1 MLDNGLK
8 FQKNENIISSSLYDK
23 DGNYINDLIKT
34 TKTGQL
40 TIENITPKEE
50 ITTERKKIV
59 KESENRELFE
69 TSVDLQTNYGD
80 ENIKTKIVPIF
91 CNNFSDLKN
100 LYNIKLNYS
109 KSKSKSNEDEE
120 ESTNKI
126 NTPKEEQSVKSNRIF
141 KPKEEILFEKTPQE
155 EEKKNDS
162 SKNSDIDNRNC
173 NSDFINNIE
182 IKQAYDFFKLL
193 TAQDKKFYA
202 NYYTLRGNYNFHAN
216 AIYNN
221 KECILLLYKNFL
233 YIIEIQSKEKLK
245 EKNKNKKKDKEE
257 DIIEKNIEQT
267 LLDNLQK
274 DESLNNIENEILI
287 IDYNLSHPLLCLN
300 FDLLSC
306 KILLNKNNENK
317 NNELYE
323 IQILILGTS
332 SKFTLFL
339 KDYEIYKKF
348 IYNLGSVI
356 CNSNGYQINQLGL
369 SLRTKKFYEDTYIT
383 VSEFESLAKTGDLL
397 LFQTMECISN
407 CQRLYT
413 RDKYDHIACVILK
426 NGIIEIFESTYND
439 NCSLLEWR
447 RFKFN
452 LYNLVFK
459 KISLRRLNIGEENN
473 SEKIQEKS
481 IEFIEKV
488 DKKKYNMSLIKML
501 HDSKKKD
508 YEVKGEWDKAKGFC
522 CSSLMAAFYIYI
534 GVMELEKSVHSV
546 RPGDFEQDKNRL
558 TILPGFSFGPEKI
571 LEFSK

>member
-1 MLDNGLK
+1 MLDNGLN
-8 FQKNENIISSSLYDK
+8 FQNNENIISSNLYDK

-34 TKTGQL
+34 TKTGQI
-40 TIENITPKEE
+40 TIENVTPKEE
-50 ITTERKKIV
+50 VTTERKKIV

-69 TSVDLQTNYGD
+69 TSVDLETNYGD
-80 ENIKTKIVPIF
+80 ENIKTKILPTF
-91 CNNFSDLKN
+91 RNNFSDLKKI
-100 LYNIKLNYS
+100 YNTKLGHS
-109 KSKSKSNEDEE
+109 KSKPKSNEDEE
-120 ESTNKI
+120 ESANKI
-126 NTPKEEQSVKSNRIF
+126 YTPKGEQSVKSNKIF
-141 KPKEEILFEKTPQE
+141 QPKEEILFEKTPQE

-162 SKNSDIDNRNC
+162 SKSSDTDNRNC

-182 IKQAYDFFKLL
+182 INNAYDFYKLL
-193 TAQDKKFYA
+193 TTQDKKFYK
-202 NYYTLRGNYNFHAN
+202 NYYTIRGNYNFHAN

-233 YIIEIQSKEKLK
+233 YIIEIQSKEK
-245 EKNKNKKKDKEE
+245 NNKKDKEE

-274 DESLNNIENEILI
+274 DESLNNIEKEMLM
-287 IDYNLSHPLLCLN
+287 IDYNLSHPLLCFN

-317 NNELYE
+317 DKNNNNELYE

-332 SKFTLFL
+332 SKFSFFL

-348 IYNLGSVI
+348 LYNLGSVV
-356 CNSNGYQINQLGL
+356 CNSNGYQINKLGL
-369 SLRTKKFYEDTYIT
+369 SLRTQKFYEDTYIT
-383 VSEFESLAKTGDLL
+383 YSEFESMAKTGDLL
-397 LFQTMECISN
+397 LFQTMECISK

-413 RDKYDHIACVILK
+413 RDQYDHIACVILK

-488 DKKKYNMSLIKML
+488 DKKKYNMSLFKMI

-508 YEVKGEWDKAKGFC
+508 YEVKGEWDKAEGFC

-558 TILPGFSFGPEKI
+558 KILPGFSFGPEKI
-571 LEFSK
+571 IEFST

>member
-1 MLDNGLK
+1 MFDNGFKLE
-8 FQKNENIISSSLYDK
+8 QKNENISSNLYDK

-34 TKTGQL
+34 TKNGPI
-40 TIENITPKEE
+40 TIENITPIEE
-50 ITTERKKIV
+50 TTTERKKIV
-59 KESENRELFE
+59 KDSENRELFE
-69 TSVDLQTNYGD
+69 ISVDLQTNYGD
-80 ENIKTKIVPIF
+80 ENIKSKILPTF
-91 CNNFSDLKN
+91 RNNFSDLKK
-100 LYNIKLNYS
+100 LYNIKLSYS
-109 KSKSKSNEDEE
+109 QSKSKSNEDEE
-120 ESTNKI
+120 ESNNKI
-126 NTPKEEQSVKSNRIF
+126 YTPKEEQSVKSNKIF
-141 KPKEEILFEKTPQE
+141 EPKEEILFEKTPQE
-155 EEKKNDS
+155 EKKIDS
-162 SKNSDIDNRNC
+162 HKDSDTDNRNF
-173 NSDFINNIE
+173 NSDFFNYIG
-182 IKQAYDFFKLL
+182 IKQAYEFSKLL
-193 TAQDKKFYA
+193 KTKDKKFQE
-202 NYYTLRGNYNFHAN
+202 NYFTFRGNYNFHAP

-233 YIIEIQSKEKLK
+233 YIVEFQSKEKNK
-245 EKNKNKKKDKEE
+245 EKEH
-257 DIIEKNIEQT
+257 IIEKNIEQT

-274 DESLNNIENEILI
+274 DESLNNIEQEILI

-306 KILLNKNNENK
+306 KILLNKKNENK
-317 NNELYE
+317 EKTENNELYE
-323 IQILILGTS
+323 VQILILGTS

-356 CNSNGYQINQLGL
+356 YNSNGYQINKLGL

-383 VSEFESLAKTGDLL
+383 VSEFESMAKTGDLL
-397 LFQTMECISN
+397 LFQTMECISD

-413 RDKYDHIACVILK
+413 RDQYDHIACVILR

-439 NCSLLEWR
+439 NCNLLEWR

-459 KISLRRLNIGEENN
+459 KISLRRLNLSEENN
-473 SEKIQEKS
+473 SEKIEEKS

-488 DKKKYNMSLIKML
+488 DKKKYNMSLIKMI

-534 GVMELEKSVHSV
+534 GVMKLEKSVHSV

-571 LEFSK
+571 IEFST